1 MGPTLSLFSV
11 KDGPCIGGFTNAQW
25 TAGVGTYN
33 KDSKAILFNLS
44 DEKIFNCEQASAAIQ
59 CNGGQGPCFGARD
72 LVSFAPFNVENK
84 FASFTKNTYNIGVD
98 KEGRNML
105 TGSKSERFT
114 IIEMEV
120 WQIMGPIP
128 VSKNGKK

>member
-1 MGPTLSLFSV
+1 M
-11 KDGPCIGGFTNAQW
+11 
-25 TAGVGTYN
+25 
-33 KDSKAILFNLS
+33 LFNLT
-44 DEKIFNCEQASAAIQ
+44 DERNFICGQPSAAIQ

-72 LVSFAPFNVENK
+72 LVTFAPFNVENK

-105 TGSKSERFT
+105 TASKSERFT
-114 IIEMEV
+114 ITEMEV

-128 VSKNGKK
+128 INKKGKKLSIN